1 MRSKI
6 MNFLMCSLLQ
16 SPVTSYLLHKN
27 IFLATLFAKI
37 LSLSTSQNVK
47 DLFSNPYKIT
57 GRVKQTG
64 RQKTLD
70 RMLEGISGVQSA
82 LNFFMNAIVTC

>member
-1 MRSKI
+1 MD
-6 MNFLMCSLLQ
+6 FLMYSLLQ

-27 IFLATLFAKI
+27 IFLITLFAKI

-47 DLFSNPYKIT
+47 DLFLYPYKT
-57 GRVKQTG
+57 TVRVKQTG

-70 RMLEGISGVQSA
+70 IMVEGISGVQST
-82 LNFFMNAIVTC
+82 LNFFMNTIVTC